1 MSYLSRNDIE
11 AIAAQI
17 FCDYKNLPRHAGLP
31 IARVDPIIL
40 ATELCCLHIDH
51 CHLSKDGFTLGMTSF
66 NEFGVKVYD
75 DNGQPFLY
83 YLDGETILLEK
94 DLKDDP
100 SQYGRYNFTLLHET
114 AHQILSRMFPNSPRS
129 IQNRLV
135 YYRGISPQYPIQDWS
150 EWQADNLA
158 SALLLPVEIVLEAL
172 YRFDLEHGI
181 EILNKIYRPKE
192 YVRFCEMAEFLGAS
206 KQALAI
212 RLKRLG
218 LLKKEYL
225 KNPHALVEVEMEDDE

>member
-11 AIAAQI
+11 AIAAQV
-17 FCDYKNLPRHAGLP
+17 FSDYKNLPRHAGLP
-31 IARVDPIIL
+31 IARVDPLVL
-40 ATELCCLHIDH
+40 ATELCGLHIDH
-51 CHLSKDGFTLGMTSF
+51 FHLSKDGYTLGMTSF
-66 NEFGVKVYD
+66 SEFGVKVYD
-75 DNGQPFLY
+75 DNGQPCLCF
-83 YLDGETILLEK
+83 LDGSTILVEK

-100 SQYGRYNFTLLHET
+100 SQHGRYNFTLLHET
-114 AHQILSRMFPNSPRS
+114 AHQILSRMFPTSSRA
-129 IQNRLV
+129 IQNRIV

-172 YRFDLEHGI
+172 YRFELEHGI

-192 YVRFCEMAEFLGAS
+192 YERFCKMAAFLGAS

-225 KNPHALVEVEMEDDE
+225 KDPHAMVDVVKEDDD

>member
-11 AIAAQI
+11 AIAVRI
-17 FCDYKNLPRHAGLP
+17 FDDYKRLPRHAGVP
-31 IARVDPIIL
+31 IARIDPMIL
-40 ATELCCLHIDH
+40 ATELYGLHIDH
-51 CHLSKDGFTLGMTSF
+51 FHLSKDGYTLGMTSF

-75 DNGQPFLY
+75 DSGQPCLY
-83 YLDGETILLEK
+83 FLDGSTILVEK

-114 AHQILSRMFPNSPRS
+114 AHQILSRLFPNSPRA
-129 IQNRLV
+129 IQNRIV
-135 YYRGISPQYPIQDWS
+135 YYRGVSQQYPIQDWN

-158 SALLLPVEIVLEAL
+158 SALLLPVEIVLGAL

-225 KNPHALVEVEMEDDE
+225 KDPHAMVDVVKEEDD